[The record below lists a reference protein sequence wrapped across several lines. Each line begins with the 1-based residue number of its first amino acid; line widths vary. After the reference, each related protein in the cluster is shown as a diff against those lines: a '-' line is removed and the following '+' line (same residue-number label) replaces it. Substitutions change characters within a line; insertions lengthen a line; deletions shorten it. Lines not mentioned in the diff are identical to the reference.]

1 MRRSPAG
8 APRRATPE
16 RRRPPHRVS
25 CASRSVSGPRVSTRL
40 LDEGLHHRRR
50 RGRVRLRGAAVVARC
65 PCRGCRGCRGDRA
78 RGVVVVGVVVA
89 RRKTASPHCHAEN
102 RREGVSSQLALSA
115 HRERREEVSRRRHL
129 LAGRSRR
136 VRRAV
141 SAPQGALRD
150 VGGCARH
157 QRRLRAS
164 DGAPARPRHGRRPR
178 AAGVDASGAP
188 PRVPLRRVRGPP
200 PAAIA
205 RDPLGGARKRVA
217 APARWVGHVAARETE
232 TTETHARMHRSFRL
246 AKNGRCTPTRAMA
259 RF

>member
-1 MRRSPAG
+1 MRRSRGPS
-8 APRRATPE
+8 PRRATPE

-25 CASRSVSGPRVSTRL
+25 CASRWSVSWPRVSTRL

-65 PCRGCRGCRGDRA
+65 PCRGCRGD
-78 RGVVVVGVVVA
+78 
-89 RRKTASPHCHAEN
+89 RRKTASPRHAEN

-115 HRERREEVSRRRHL
+115 HRQRREEVSRRRHL

-164 DGAPARPRHGRRPR
+164 DGAPAHPRHGGRPR
-178 AAGVDASGAP
+178 AAGVDATGAP

-232 TTETHARMHRSFRL
+232 TTETHARAHRSFRL
-246 AKNGRCTPTRAMA
+246 AKNGRGTPTQAMA